1 MTTQRRSY
9 ETGHKPKCLVIVDD
23 TAEWDRAVYYASRWA
38 IRVGGGV
45 VMLRIIEI
53 EDQNQ
58 QWLGVAD
65 IMRAEAEEAANEAL
79 DRAAGRAN
87 GIAAITPERVIR
99 EGDPTE
105 QILDVIDKDVDIAML
120 VLAANPG
127 AEGPGPLITM
137 MAQAAGSFPIPVTIV
152 PGDLSD
158 ADIDALVLSIVRQA
172 DAACGTADLRPLIV
186 RLPSPSAKGTSRA
199 GLEPA
204 TPEKTMFIQ
213 TEATPNPAT
222 LKFIPGRTVLDSG
235 TMEFANREAAARSP
249 LAERLFGVPGVTGV
263 FYGSDF
269 VTVTKDDSDWQ
280 HLKPAILGAIMEHY
294 MSGAPLLADGS
305 AGSDEARRRGR
316 RVLQRGR
323 RRDGRRPSRI

>member
-23 TAEWDRAVYYASRWA
+23 SAEWDRAVYYASRWA

-45 VMLRIIEI
+45 VMLRIIET

-65 IMRAEAEEAANEAL
+65 IMRAEALEEANAAL

-105 QILDVIDKDVDIAML
+105 QMLDVIEQDVDIAML

-127 AEGPGPLITM
+127 PEGPGPIITM
-137 MAQAAGSFPIPVTIV
+137 MANAVGTFPIPAVIV

-158 ADIDALVLSIVRQA
+158 AEIDALS
-172 DAACGTADLRPLIV
+172 
-186 RLPSPSAKGTSRA
+186 
-199 GLEPA
+199 
-204 TPEKTMFIQ
+204 
-213 TEATPNPAT
+213 
-222 LKFIPGRTVLDSG
+222 
-235 TMEFANREAAARSP
+235 
-249 LAERLFGVPGVTGV
+249 
-263 FYGSDF
+263 
-269 VTVTKDDSDWQ
+269 
-280 HLKPAILGAIMEHY
+280 
-294 MSGAPLLADGS
+294 
-305 AGSDEARRRGR
+305 
-316 RVLQRGR
+316 
-323 RRDGRRPSRI
+323 